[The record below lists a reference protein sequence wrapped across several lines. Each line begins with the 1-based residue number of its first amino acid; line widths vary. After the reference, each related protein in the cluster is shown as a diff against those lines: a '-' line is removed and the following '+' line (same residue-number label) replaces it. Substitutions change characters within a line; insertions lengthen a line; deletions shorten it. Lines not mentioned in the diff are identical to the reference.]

1 MRLLHFTAQ
10 FSSFCFS
17 VQLLGTWIY
26 FLGKRNGML
35 SQTNSTQKQQFSSKR
50 INFFWN
56 IVYYSTLEDSRTF
69 WVQARDEWKIF
80 FGKVGGSSG
89 VWRTIKEW
97 RSKAGIILILRL
109 SRRKLPNYFKPID
122 FYVDFR
128 KCTNQ
133 SSKREYWSDFREF
146 PFQIWKGDK
155 LMSFISQCGATFP
168 VKYTYY
174 FMGKAWISFL
184 DAVFFVTWLSSVH
197 IFAVFYINIGL
208 YWAPKILTNKHLLDG
223 HLGCS
228 PHCSIYRC
236 FLLLREC
243 LGNEAV

>member
-26 FLGKRNGML
+26 FLRKRNEML

-50 INFFWN
+50 INFFKK
-56 IVYYSTLEDSRTF
+56 IVYYSTCRSPEDSRRF
-69 WVQARDEWKIF
+69 WVQVRDEWKIF

-109 SRRKLPNYFKPID
+109 SRRELPNYFKPID
-122 FYVDFR
+122 FHVDFR

-168 VKYTYY
+168 VKYIFSWEKPGYQSWMQFFLWLDCPVST
-174 FMGKAWISFL
+174 FLQSF
-184 DAVFFVTWLSSVH
+184 
-197 IFAVFYINIGL
+197 I
-208 YWAPKILTNKHLLDG
+208 
-223 HLGCS
+223 
-228 PHCSIYRC
+228 
-236 FLLLREC
+236 
-243 LGNEAV
+243 